1 MALENSECKA
11 SEHQTKLLKEDE
23 KTNSDKVMPEN
34 TINKLRE
41 VISYLKDLNSSDINI
56 GH

>member
-1 MALENSECKA
+1 MALENSECKV

>member
-1 MALENSECKA
+1 MALENSECKVA
-11 SEHQTKLLKEDE
+11 EHQTKLVKEDG